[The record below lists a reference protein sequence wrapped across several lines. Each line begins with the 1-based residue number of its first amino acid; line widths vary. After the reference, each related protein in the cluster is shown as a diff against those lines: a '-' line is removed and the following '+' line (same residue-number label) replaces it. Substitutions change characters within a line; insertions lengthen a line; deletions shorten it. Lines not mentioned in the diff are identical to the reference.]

1 MKSIQPYGAFVE
13 IKKGTDGLLHI
24 SEIEWKRLE
33 KVEDALKEGD
43 KIQVKLVSID
53 PKNGKMKL
61 SRKILLPKP
70 E

>member
-1 MKSIQPYGAFVE
+1 MNREQTS
-13 IKKGTDGLLHI
+13 LHI
-24 SEIEWKRLE
+24 PTY
-33 KVEDALKEGD
+33 LKEGD
-43 KIQVKLVSID
+43 KVQVKLVSID